1 MLEVSALMLIL
12 LAEGAVILLAI
23 LILMVVLQ
31 VRKNR
36 QHRGA
41 VKKLVSQI
49 NYYAEVRMKD
59 TRTFL
64 HDIYELEESELRLK
78 VKQIDTREREFIQ
91 KIIDIF
97 LRGETVLLT
106 TINTAI
112 NELIGPY
119 KNLRPKIPAQTVSE
133 GEQSALMQLETLKA
147 QKERL
152 EQELK
157 VSKERMANMARFYAR
172 PDQSGDGKL
181 TGPKGRKQPLPNNK
195 KIRGRGK
202 SSSD

>member
-1 MLEVSALMLIL
+1 MLEVNALLLIL
-12 LAEGAVILLAI
+12 LAEGVVILLAI

-36 QHRGA
+36 QHRSA
-41 VKKLVSQI
+41 IKKLVSQI

-59 TRTFL
+59 TGTFL
-64 HDIYELEESELRLK
+64 HNVYELEESELRLT

-97 LRGETVLLT
+97 LRGEIVLLT
-106 TINTAI
+106 TINSAL

-119 KNLRPKIPAQTVSE
+119 KKLRPKIPVPTVSE

-147 QKERL
+147 QKERF
-152 EQELK
+152 EHELK
-157 VSKERMANMARFYAR
+157 ITKEKMANMARFYAR
-172 PDQSGDGKL
+172 SDRSSDSKL
-181 TGPKGRKQPLPNNK
+181 TRPKGKEQPLFDNK
-195 KIRGRGK
+195 KNQGEG
-202 SSSD
+202 